1 MFFLLVSRLNV
12 LQSKIIIYK
21 SNLLHGMYATH
32 VTPKVILTEQQTKHL
47 WLNELKKKSKSKSL
61 SNSRPLN
68 L

>member
-47 WLNELKKKSKSKSL
+47 WLNE
-61 SNSRPLN
+61 
-68 L
+68 